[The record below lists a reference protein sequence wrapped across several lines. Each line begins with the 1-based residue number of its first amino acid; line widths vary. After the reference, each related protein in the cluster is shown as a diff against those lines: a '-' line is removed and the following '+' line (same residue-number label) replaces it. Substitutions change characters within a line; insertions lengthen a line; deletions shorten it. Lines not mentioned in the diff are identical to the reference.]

1 MLRLTFEK
9 FFQLIKFRFYIF
21 GGSER
26 SFVKMGEV
34 LKNNT
39 KCIMGWFNFFDN
51 CFHYHLDLKKNLDV
65 TVCVDVAENSF

>member
-1 MLRLTFEK
+1 
-9 FFQLIKFRFYIF
+9 
-21 GGSER
+21 
-26 SFVKMGEV
+26 MGEV